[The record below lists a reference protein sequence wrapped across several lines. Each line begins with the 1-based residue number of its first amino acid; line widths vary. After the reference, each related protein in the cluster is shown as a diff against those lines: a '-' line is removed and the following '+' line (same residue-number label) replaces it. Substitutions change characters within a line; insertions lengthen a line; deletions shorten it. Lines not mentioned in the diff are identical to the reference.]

1 MRKSTTSTCI
11 AGSLHALAMVGF
23 VPASEAQAQA
33 DGGGEIIVNGVLPS
47 EDDTYRT
54 RKVAVGPLGE
64 KSPLDTPYSISVVPV
79 NLAENQQL
87 QNVRELFRYIPS
99 VQGENIRPQ
108 SRGMQAGVVQN
119 TRIDGLN
126 IAATTDYAIEQ
137 FDRIEVLN
145 GLAGA
150 LYGPASP
157 AGTFNYVF
165 KRPTDQSLSAFK
177 LGYTSSGNVL
187 AHVDLSRRAG
197 PDGLFGARINLLS
210 QEGETYADAS
220 NLRRKLAS
228 ASFDLR
234 PAPATRIEV
243 NTSYYR
249 YTATGFP
256 GTFSLARGVSF
267 ASIPPNPKRAGYG
280 YKWAGDDNE
289 TFIASGRLFQNL
301 GSDWQLSGGVLYM
314 TNDRASTVPTL
325 TILNSAGDY
334 RATTVNT
341 TFSLDRVL
349 SNNATL
355 RGKLDLAGIRNEVFV
370 GTTGFLWKRYTPFQ
384 TGAITLGS
392 GNLANP
398 ASFDQPVLPDF
409 KDRFHAQTTRQQAI
423 TFGDTISFN
432 DTVSVLLAAS
442 QSWISARNINRTG
455 TVTSRYKDNG
465 LSPTAS
471 LIVKPR
477 ANMTAYVTYA
487 SSLQQGDAAPA
498 AAANAG
504 EGLSPYRSKQ
514 WEAGYKL
521 DLGRLALAL
530 AAYQIERPYAFTG
543 PDNIYREQGR
553 QRNRGVEL
561 TANGRI
567 TDDLNLFGGVSVLDP
582 KLFDTGSALTSDKQI
597 LGLPKL
603 AFNLLG
609 EYRLPMLPEVTL
621 SADVSHVSERPGNY
635 SNTDFVDGYTL
646 VDLGIRYQTH
656 INGQDLA
663 LRLSVNNLFNQHYWA
678 NITPTGQNGYNSTDD
693 GTGTLGAPRSVRVQ
707 MQVAL

>member
-1 MRKSTTSTCI
+1 VPSSYKTILAACG
-11 AGSLHALAMVGF
+11 AQALAAAAFASPGF
-23 VPASEAQAQA
+23 AQSTQ
-33 DGGGEIIVNGVLPS
+33 DREIVVNGVLPS
-47 EDDTYRT
+47 EDDTYRS
-54 RKVAVGPLGE
+54 RKVDVGPLGE
-64 KSPLDTPYSISVVPV
+64 KALLDTPYSVSVVPV

-137 FDRIEVLN
+137 FERIEVLN

-165 KRPTDQSLSAFK
+165 KRPTEQPLSAVK
-177 LGYTSSGNVL
+177 LGYTSDGNIL

-197 PDGLFGARINLLS
+197 PEGMLGARINLLS
-210 QEGETYADAS
+210 QEGETYADTS
-220 NLRRKLAS
+220 NLRRRLAS

-234 PAPATRIEV
+234 PAEGTRAEV
-243 NTSYYR
+243 NASYYR
-249 YTATGFP
+249 YTATGLP
-256 GTFSLARGVSF
+256 GTFSFARGVSF
-267 ASIPPNPKRAGYG
+267 ATVEPDAKRNGYG
-280 YKWAGDDNE
+280 YRWAGDDNE
-289 TFIASGRLFQNL
+289 TFLASGRLFQDI
-301 GSDWQLSGGVLYM
+301 GSDWHLSAGVLYM

-325 TILNSAGDY
+325 TVLNAAGDY

-349 SNNATL
+349 SNHATL
-355 RGKLDLAGIRNEVFV
+355 RGTVDLGGIRNEVFV
-370 GTTGFLWKRYTPFQ
+370 GTTGFTWKRYTPFQ
-384 TGAITLGS
+384 TGAITLGT
-392 GNLANP
+392 GNLADP
-398 ASFDQPVLPDF
+398 AVFAEPALPDF

-432 DTVSVLLAAS
+432 DSVSVLLAAS
-442 QSWISARNINRTG
+442 QSWITARNINRTG
-455 TVTSRYKDNG
+455 VVTSRYKDDG
-465 LSPTAS
+465 FSPTAS

-477 ANMTAYVTYA
+477 ADMSVYVTYA
-487 SSLQQGDAAPA
+487 SSLQQGDAAPT

-504 EGLSPYRSKQ
+504 DTLAPYRSEQ
-514 WEAGYKL
+514 WEAGYKV
-521 DLGRLALAL
+521 DLGRIGFTL
-530 AAYQIERPYAFTG
+530 AAYQIKRPYAFVGT
-543 PDNIYREQGR
+543 DNVFREQGR
-553 QRNRGVEL
+553 QRNRGIEL

-567 TDDLNLFGGVSVLDP
+567 TDSLNLFGGVSILDP

-609 EYRLPMLPEVTL
+609 EYRLPMLPQVTL
-621 SADVSHVSERPGNY
+621 SADVSHVSQRPSNY

-646 VDLGIRYQTH
+646 LDLGIRYQT
-656 INGQDLA
+656 NLGGQAMA
-663 LRLSVNNLFNQHYWA
+663 LRLSVNNLFDERYWA
-678 NITPTGQNGYNSTDD
+678 NVAPTGQNGYNSTDN
-693 GTGTLGAPRSVRVQ
+693 GTGTLGTPRSVRLQ

>member
-1 MRKSTTSTCI
+1 MRKITGNTFI
-11 AGSLHALAMVGF
+11 LGNLPALAMLACA
-23 VPASEAQAQA
+23 PAANAQAA
-33 DGGGEIIVNGVLPS
+33 DAEIIVNGVLPAQ
-47 EDDTYRT
+47 DDTYRT
-54 RKVAVGPLGE
+54 RKVEVGPLGE
-64 KSPLDTPYSISVVPV
+64 KSRLDTPFSVSVVPV

-108 SRGMQAGVVQN
+108 SRGMQGGVVQN

-137 FDRIEVLN
+137 FDRVEVLN

-157 AGTFNYVF
+157 AGTFNYVL
-165 KRPTDQSLSAFK
+165 KRPTDQPLSALK
-177 LGYTSSGNVL
+177 LGYTGTGNLL

-197 PDGLFGARINLLS
+197 PDGIFGARVNLLS
-210 QEGETYADAS
+210 QEGETYADDS

-234 PAPATRIEV
+234 PAQGTRVEV
-243 NTSYYR
+243 NASYYR

-267 ASIPPNPKRAGYG
+267 ASVPADARRAGYG
-280 YKWAGDDNE
+280 YRWAGDDNE
-289 TFIASGRLFQNL
+289 TFLTSGRLFQQL
-301 GSDWQLSGGVLYM
+301 GSDWQLTGGVLYM

-325 TILNSAGDY
+325 TVLDNAGRY

-355 RGKLDLAGIRNEVFV
+355 RGKLDVGGIRNEVFV

-384 TGAITLGS
+384 TGAITLGT
-392 GNLANP
+392 GNLAEP
-398 ASFDQPVLPDF
+398 STFDRPTLPDF
-409 KDRFHAQTTRQQAI
+409 KDRFHTQTTRQQAI
-423 TFGDTISFN
+423 TFGDTISF
-432 DTVSVLLAAS
+432 DEKVSVLLAAS

-455 TVTSRYKDNG
+455 AVTSRYKDSG
-465 LSPTAS
+465 FSPTAS
-471 LIVKPR
+471 LMVKPR

-504 EGLSPYRSKQ
+504 EALPPYRSKQ

-521 DLGRLALAL
+521 DIGRIALAL
-530 AAYQIERPYAFTG
+530 AAYQIERPYAFVGT
-543 PDNIYREQGR
+543 DNVYREQGR

-561 TANGRI
+561 TANGRV
-567 TDDLNLFGGVSVLDP
+567 TDNLNLFGGVSVLDP
-582 KLFDTGSALTSDKQI
+582 KLFDTGSPLTSDRQI

-609 EYRLPMLPEVTL
+609 EYRLPMLPELTL
-621 SADVSHVSERPGNY
+621 TANVSHVSERPGNY
-635 SNTDFVDGYTL
+635 SNSDFVDGYTL
-646 VDLGIRYQTH
+646 VDLGIRYQAK

-663 LRLSVNNLFNQHYWA
+663 LRLAVNNLLDKHYWA
-678 NITPTGQNGYNSTDD
+678 NIAPTGQNGYNSTDN
-693 GTGTLGAPRSVRVQ
+693 GTGTLGTPRSVRVQ